1 MDRAVPDRLGNNTA
15 FYRPSNYPYRINDLR
30 LGKDTIMRKPRDYDA
45 ELKALEDKAREL
57 KAAQA
62 LYDELDQI
70 NGYTS
75 QYHHGENMAD
85 ATPDQ
90 IDPTELTGFTRRTLR
105 IVNALQA

>member
-1 MDRAVPDRLGNNTA
+1 MGT
-15 FYRPSNYPYRINDLR
+15 
-30 LGKDTIMRKPRDYDA
+30 
-45 ELKALEDKAREL
+45 
-57 KAAQA
+57 
-62 LYDELDQI
+62 I

-90 IDPTELTGFTRRTLR
+90 IDPSELTGFARRTLR

>member
-1 MDRAVPDRLGNNTA
+1 MVEKIRTG
-15 FYRPSNYPYRINDLR
+15 
-30 LGKDTIMRKPRDYDA
+30 G
-45 ELKALEDKAREL
+45 EDHP
-57 KAAQA
+57 AQA

-85 ATPDQ
+85 TTPDQ
-90 IDPTELTGFTRRTLR
+90 IDPSELTGFTRRTLR